1 MSATQSD
8 PVRVMLVGDCPLVRS
23 GFSQVLSSAGIA
35 VVASVAT
42 AVEAAGLLRSVPAD
56 VVVLGAVTRHAGAAE
71 TREIRSCHPA
81 TAVLVL
87 GRSGDG
93 VAVRAALAAGAQGT
107 GARRRRRRRSHPSGP
122 QRRGR
127 RTLSQ
132 SRTGSAVGSG
142 SRTPGARGR
151 ASAAHRAR
159 ASGAHARGAR
169 PLQPRNRGDA
179 RAQRQ
184 HHCRSPCQPHEDAR
198 RAQDRRARALCRAS
212 RPGDRGLIAGRS
224 EDRPLRP

>member
-1 MSATQSD
+1 MSATQID

-71 TREIRSCHPA
+71 TREIRSCHPT

-93 VAVRAALAAGAQGT
+93 VAVRAALAAGAQGYLAFDDAEDCDLIQAVRSVAAGELYLSPELAVPSAAALARPAPE
-107 GARRRRRRRSHPSGP
+107 GAH
-122 QRRGR
+122 QRLTERER
-127 RTLSQ
+127 QVLTL
-132 SRTGSAVGSG
+132 V
-142 SRTPGARGR
+142 ARGR
-151 ASAAHRAR
+151 SNREIAVMLGLSANTIAVHRANLMKTLAVR
-159 ASGAHARGAR
+159 KTA
-169 PLQPRNRGDA
+169 
-179 RAQRQ
+179 
-184 HHCRSPCQPHEDAR
+184 
-198 RAQDRRARALCRAS
+198 ALVLYAVRH
-212 RPGDRGLIAGRS
+212 GLVTA
-224 EDRPLRP
+224 D